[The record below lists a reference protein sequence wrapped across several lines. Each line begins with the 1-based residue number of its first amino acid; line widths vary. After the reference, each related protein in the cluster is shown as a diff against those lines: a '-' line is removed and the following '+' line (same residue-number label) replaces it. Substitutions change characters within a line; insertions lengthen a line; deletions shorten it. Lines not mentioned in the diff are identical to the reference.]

1 MTYAVLNLLVL
12 SALTVAL
19 WPRLRRLRPG
29 PIGWAAAV
37 MLALT
42 AVFDNA
48 IIAAGL
54 VEYAADEVLGLR
66 LGFAPIEDFAYTI
79 AAVAAMPVLWT
90 AFGARSRRT
99 GPDGPERGTGP

>member
-12 SALTVAL
+12 AALAVAL
-19 WPRLRRLRPG
+19 GSRLRRLRPG
-29 PIGWAAAV
+29 PIGWAAVV

-48 IIAAGL
+48 MIAAGL

-66 LGFAPIEDFAYTI
+66 LGLAPIEDFAYTI
-79 AAVAAMPVLWT
+79 AAVAVMPVLWT
-90 AFGARSRRT
+90 VFGARSRRT
-99 GPDGPERGTGP
+99 APDGPVRGTGP